1 MNVLINPSAPV
12 QTRQHLVINATP
24 ARVWAVLTHIDG
36 WAAWQPAIKRP
47 RLRGALAAGTSFD
60 WKSSGVGIRS
70 ELHTVAPAAEFGW
83 TGHSLGTFA
92 IHNWTLR
99 AVPGGTEVTVDESME
114 GMLARLF
121 KGALTRG
128 LATGTVQWLSLLKA
142 EAEK

>member
-1 MNVLINPSAPV
+1 MNVLTNPSAPV
-12 QTRQHLVINATP
+12 QTRQRLVINAAP

-36 WAAWQPAIKRP
+36 WAAWQPDIKRP
-47 RLRGALAAGTSFD
+47 HLRGPLQVGTPFS

-92 IHNWTLR
+92 IHNWTLK
-99 AVPGGTEVTVDESME
+99 AVPGGTEVTVDETME
-114 GMLARLF
+114 GLLARLL
-121 KGALTRG
+121 KGPLTRG
-128 LATGTVQWLSLLKA
+128 LAQGTQQWLARLKA